1 MENLYRPVSGA
12 AAALAG
18 WFAPIVPLVACVFGF
33 IAVDFLTGV
42 AASRAVARREGRPWW
57 FESAEA
63 WRTVQKLALVAT
75 GIVMAWAVDRHVLDF
90 MDLHA
95 ARLFTGFAC
104 GVAAAAAFLG
114 QILSQVLA
122 VTDDFAPWLT
132 VLTGAFVAVLLIFLG
147 RTSWSELVAPRE
159 SAVAEGVAPAV
170 HPAAGDARTASG
182 DRAAYEDAPAIAGAS
197 DECVLPARA
206 DAPGDAFQLAEPSMQ
221 NTLEA
226 RCAKVTEARGLSPRE
241 AEVLVYLARGFT
253 PACIAK
259 SLVLSISTVRTHVR
273 NIYRKLGINKREELL
288 HLIDEE

>member
-1 MENLYRPVSGA
+1 MQTLITPTVVVARAFADGEYVAPETVSEAAIVAAQETYLRPVTGDALFERLLAGDHADFTDEYLAAPLALYVRYLIAPQLDLRHGQGGTVQPRSDGFAAASDATLRRSRRACSKPPAGCCGAPPTTSNPTPRSSRSTTRRPTSSTAVRSMENLYRPVSGA

-104 GVAAAAAFLG
+104 GVEFWSFLENAA
-114 QILSQVLA
+114 QLS
-122 VTDDFAPWLT
+122 DAPLFRWLKRY
-132 VLTGAFVAVLLIFLG
+132 V
-147 RTSWSELVAPRE
+147 RRRMRKE
-159 SAVAEGVAPAV
+159 
-170 HPAAGDARTASG
+170 AGD
-182 DRAAYEDAPAIAGAS
+182 
-197 DECVLPARA
+197 V
-206 DAPGDAFQLAEPSMQ
+206 
-221 NTLEA
+221 
-226 RCAKVTEARGLSPRE
+226 
-241 AEVLVYLARGFT
+241 
-253 PACIAK
+253 
-259 SLVLSISTVRTHVR
+259 
-273 NIYRKLGINKREELL
+273 
-288 HLIDEE
+288 

>member
-1 MENLYRPVSGA
+1 MQTLITPTVVVARAFADGEYVAPETVSEAAIVAAQETYLRPVTGDALFERLLAGDHADFADEYLAAPLALYVRYLIAPQLDLRHGQGGTVQPRSDGFAAASDATLRSSRRALLKTARRLLRRASDYLESHAAQFPLYDPQANVLNRSMENLYRPVSGA

-104 GVAAAAAFLG
+104 GVEFWSFLENAA
-114 QILSQVLA
+114 QLS
-122 VTDDFAPWLT
+122 DAPLFRWLKRY
-132 VLTGAFVAVLLIFLG
+132 V
-147 RTSWSELVAPRE
+147 RRRMRKE
-159 SAVAEGVAPAV
+159 
-170 HPAAGDARTASG
+170 AGD
-182 DRAAYEDAPAIAGAS
+182 
-197 DECVLPARA
+197 V
-206 DAPGDAFQLAEPSMQ
+206 
-221 NTLEA
+221 
-226 RCAKVTEARGLSPRE
+226 
-241 AEVLVYLARGFT
+241 
-253 PACIAK
+253 
-259 SLVLSISTVRTHVR
+259 
-273 NIYRKLGINKREELL
+273 
-288 HLIDEE
+288 